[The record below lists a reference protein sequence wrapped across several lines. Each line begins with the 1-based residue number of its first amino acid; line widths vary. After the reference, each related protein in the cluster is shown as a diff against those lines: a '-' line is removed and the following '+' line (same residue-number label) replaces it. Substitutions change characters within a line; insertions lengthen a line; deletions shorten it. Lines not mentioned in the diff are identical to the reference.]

1 MRQLGLPM
9 SFLELDVELWKDEPS
24 FKYSSIVIDSFV
36 FTNDSAGHGVK
47 LSSDFID
54 TARMEDNFQ
63 NVYK

>member
-24 FKYSSIVIDSFV
+24 FKYSSIVIDSLV
-36 FTNDSAGHGVK
+36 FTNDSAGRGVE
-47 LSSDFID
+47 LTSDFID

>member
-9 SFLELDVELWKDEPS
+9 YFLEKDVELWKDEPS
-24 FKYSSIVIDSFV
+24 FKYSSIVIDSLV
-36 FTNDSAGHGVK
+36 FTNDSGVK
-47 LSSDFID
+47 LTSDFID